1 VSAGIRIKSDDEQ
14 AFWDAALLAVLPA
27 LMRADN
33 INGERTVEARA
44 NAATDAADALVAE
57 RRKRAT

>member
-1 VSAGIRIKSDDEQ
+1 VSAGVRIKSDDEQ
-14 AFWDAALLAVLPA
+14 AFWDAALLAVLPP

-33 INGERTVEARA
+33 INGERTCEARA